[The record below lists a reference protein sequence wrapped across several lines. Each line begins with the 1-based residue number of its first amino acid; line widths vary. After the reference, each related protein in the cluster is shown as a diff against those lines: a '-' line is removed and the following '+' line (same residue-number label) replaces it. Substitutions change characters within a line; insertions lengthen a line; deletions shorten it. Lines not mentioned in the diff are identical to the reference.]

1 MKAFLIAVSVIFVL
15 VLGVILLSAWG
26 IATVDDYLDAL
37 PEEGAP
43 PREAAPMLDG
53 LKEAV
58 EGDLFL
64 LNTIFS
70 HTRTDALETAI
81 AGALAAAKSGD
92 EVELAIKRAELRSL
106 LLDMRRDLTPH
117 PADMI

>member
-1 MKAFLIAVSVIFVL
+1 MKAFLFAVTVIL
-15 VLGVILLSAWG
+15 VLLLGVVLLSEWG
-26 IATVDDYLDAL
+26 IATVDDYLAAIPKDGAL
-37 PEEGAP
+37 PEEVAPALGA
-43 PREAAPMLDG
+43 
-53 LKEAV
+53 LKEEV
-58 EGDLFL
+58 EGNLFL

-92 EVELAIKRAELRSL
+92 EVELAIKRAELLSL